1 MAFVDLVSKEAT
13 NAGGRVTIVN
23 RALTPLIV
31 PGERAVEADHA
42 TQLLLVSEYPSK
54 GAGEQALANGKNTHK
69 VRTFEATPVGGIGS
83 LIGRTLPS
91 ILGLFSNVNDLGEND
106 AQQLA
111 SLIEASH
118 ILKGAP
124 ETGLYDDHW
133 ASLVEQSR
141 SEPIWMLNFLEYKEQ
156 ADHGEAS
163 DYNDVITDQQA
174 YQQYSSGMIG
184 SLAAVGG
191 KVGWSGYMA
200 KQIGG
205 EDDGHWH
212 EIIFA
217 VYRSTV
223 AMMTMLAMDGY
234 RAAHHHRIAGLARTR
249 LLATQP
255 IENGAIVNQ

>member
-31 PGERAVEADHA
+31 PGERAAEADHA

-54 GAGEQALANGKNTHK
+54 GAGEQALANRKNTHN

-91 ILGLFSNVNDLGEND
+91 TLGLFSNVNDLGEND
-106 AQQLA
+106 SQQLA

-156 ADHGEAS
+156 ADYG
-163 DYNDVITDQQA
+163 
-174 YQQYSSGMIG
+174 
-184 SLAAVGG
+184 
-191 KVGWSGYMA
+191 
-200 KQIGG
+200 
-205 EDDGHWH
+205 
-212 EIIFA
+212 
-217 VYRSTV
+217 
-223 AMMTMLAMDGY
+223 
-234 RAAHHHRIAGLARTR
+234 
-249 LLATQP
+249 
-255 IENGAIVNQ
+255 